1 MVRNGSSDVV
11 PLPKIDAPS
20 ANGKVIIPIT

>member
-1 MVRNGSSDVV
+1 MVRNGSGNIV
-11 PLPKIDAPS
+11 PLPEIDAPS